1 MRAIAQYRSNRIE
14 SASKPQIVL
23 MLFQEALRR
32 MEFAI
37 QAMQDNEATAWR
49 AHLHH
54 VREIFLE
61 LRHALDDTAAPE
73 LCATLR
79 SLYQWCNDEL
89 IAAGR
94 DGQPARIHHVIRVT
108 TLLTEGWQGALETLS
123 RQGTAAEPAP

>member
-32 MEFAI
+32 MEFAV
-37 QAMQDNEATAWR
+37 QAMNDNKPSVWR

-94 DGQPARIHHVIRVT
+94 ESQPTRIGPVIRVT
-108 TLLTEGWQGALETLS
+108 TLLTEGWQGALESLG
-123 RQGTAAEPAP
+123 REGQAAPAP